1 LDTARSRLTCLYSA
15 LYLKDDLYEFTDAV
29 FGVKDSLVVSV
40 KKVEDEEQAKAYSVK
55 IGSALISYNFV
66 LVTDKAAVE
75 LRRQKAEE
83 TMAGLN
89 GKFKFI
95 DNLPVLDVD

>member
-1 LDTARSRLTCLYSA
+1 
-15 LYLKDDLYEFTDAV
+15 V

-40 KKVEDEEQAKAYSVK
+40 EKVKDEEQAKAYNVE
-55 IGSALISYNFV
+55 IGSALISYDFV
-66 LVTDKAAVE
+66 LVTDKAAAE

-83 TMAGLN
+83 AMAGLS

-95 DNLPVLDVD
+95 DDLPVLDVD